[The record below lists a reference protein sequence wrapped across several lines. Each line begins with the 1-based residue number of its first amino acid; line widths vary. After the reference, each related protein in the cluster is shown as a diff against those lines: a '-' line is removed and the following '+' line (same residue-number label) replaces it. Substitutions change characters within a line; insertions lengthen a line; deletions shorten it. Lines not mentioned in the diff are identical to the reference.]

1 MGSIDVFL
9 KNYYFYITNGLRLL
23 EAIDRTV

>member
-1 MGSIDVFL
+1 MGIDVFL
-9 KNYYFYITNGLRLL
+9 KNYYFYITNGLRSL